1 MAFGDRELTHAD
13 EAVHLAGI
21 LVAEQR
27 RGLAQAHRQVAVGA
41 LAVQVDLILERA
53 GHRAQGE
60 ALLRLVIRVA
70 EDEHAVEIVIPVAG
84 DLVKV
89 ALGHQRGLGEKIAA
103 LLLGILDPALEHLHD
118 ARALGQQHRKT
129 LTDAVDGGEIFE
141 LAAELVV
148 VALDGLLALFEVGVQ
163 LFLLREGDAVDAL
176 ERFTLAVAAPVGS
189 VAGGQLDAVA
199 LDAAGGVEVRTG
211 AEVGELALLVEADDG
226 VLGQVVDEL
235 DLERLVLLLHEL
247 DGFLARQLKALE
259 LELFLADLAH
269 LRLDL
274 LQMLRRKG
282 EGSEQIV
289 VEAGLDAGADGELH
303 LGPQALDRL
312 RQHMGAGVPIGLAV
326 LGIFKAVLVFFVD
339 LDFFGHFSYLH
350 LTLRVQKCFTPD
362 GIRGEALLYST
373 VPPCLRVCA
382 ACVRC
387 NGRTRPA
394 RRGLLGSGTAAAH
407 AGRLHRNASLS
418 VRCSAV
424 SSPSMPV

>member
-1 MAFGDRELTHAD
+1 MVR
-13 EAVHLAGI
+13 AVH
-21 LVAEQR
+21 R
-27 RGLAQAHRQVAVGA
+27 AQD
-41 LAVQVDLILERA
+41 VDLIVHL
-53 GHRAQGE
+53 HRGE
-60 ALLRLVIRVA
+60 HILLV
-70 EDEHAVEIVIPVAG
+70 VIPVAG
-84 DLVKV
+84 GLIKLDRADAGREHVLIAQLELLVADIVFQNAPDRV
-89 ALGHQRGLGEKIAA
+89 ALGQE
-103 LLLGILDPALEHLHD
+103 
-118 ARALGQQHRKT
+118 HRKAPADQ
-129 LTDAVDGGEIFE
+129 LVGHEQAQ
-141 LAAELVV
+141 LAAELAV
-148 VALDGLLALFEVGVQ
+148 VAQLGLLELGKVLVQ
-163 LFLLREGDAVDAL
+163 LVLLREGDAVDAL
-176 ERFTLAVAAPVGS
+176 KRFTLAVAAPVGG
-189 VAGGQLDAVA
+189 VAGGQLDGVA
-199 LDAAGGVEVRTG
+199 LDAAGGIEVRAG
-211 AEVGELALLVEADDG
+211 AEVGELTLLIEADVRVG
-226 VLGQVVDEL
+226 GQIVDEL

-282 EGSEQIV
+282 AGSAQIV

-394 RRGLLGSGTAAAH
+394 RRGLLGSGTTAAH